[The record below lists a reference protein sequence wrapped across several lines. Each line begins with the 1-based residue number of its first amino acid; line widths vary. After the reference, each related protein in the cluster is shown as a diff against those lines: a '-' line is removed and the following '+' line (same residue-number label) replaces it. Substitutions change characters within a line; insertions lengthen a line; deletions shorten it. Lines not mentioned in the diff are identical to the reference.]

1 MSNHNFAINIRWT
14 GNVGTG
20 TSDYK
25 AYTRNHVIQMPD
37 HPEILAS
44 SSPEFR
50 GDKTRYN
57 PEDLLVAALS
67 SCHMLSYLHLCAVN
81 QIVVEEYTDHAT
93 GVMIVEKGGSGHFTS
108 VTLHPRVVISAA
120 SDEAKARELHHEAHR
135 VCFIANS
142 VNFPVENEPEIVKR

>member
-1 MSNHNFAINIRWT
+1 MSNHNFAIDIRWT
-14 GNVGTG
+14 GNLGTG

-25 AYTRNHVIQMPD
+25 AYTRNHVISMPD
-37 HPEILAS
+37 HPELLAS

-93 GVMIVEKGGSGHFTS
+93 GIMIVEKGGSGHFTS

-120 SDEAKARELHHEAHR
+120 SDENKARELHHEAHR